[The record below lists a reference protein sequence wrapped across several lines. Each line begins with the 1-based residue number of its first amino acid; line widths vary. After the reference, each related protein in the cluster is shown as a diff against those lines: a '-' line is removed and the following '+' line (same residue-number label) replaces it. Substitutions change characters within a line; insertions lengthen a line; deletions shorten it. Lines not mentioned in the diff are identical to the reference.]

1 MHPHHVTELAKLMR
15 KHTEQEK
22 LETFESI
29 ETEVRDQIQK
39 IVAPKIGEF
48 FSDGGE
54 KCSGKTRKVKSLL
67 GEVKIKY

>member
-1 MHPHHVTELAKLMR
+1 MSDKDKAQVNHHVTELAKLMR

-48 FSDGGE
+48 FF
-54 KCSGKTRKVKSLL
+54 
-67 GEVKIKY
+67 

>member
-1 MHPHHVTELAKLMR
+1 MDTELAKLMR

-48 FSDGGE
+48 FF
-54 KCSGKTRKVKSLL
+54 
-67 GEVKIKY
+67 